1 MVEIGVYFST
11 LVSQLAGSVPLLGIA
26 DLGINGPS
34 VIAYVINFV
43 VLLGILT
50 LFAYKP
56 LLRVLDQRSE
66 RIRESLEAADRAREE
81 ASTSRQAIEEQLNE
95 ARREGQRLLDQAREA
110 TERYRGEEMDRA
122 RQEAEAFVERARS
135 DIQRERD
142 AAIQEVRANF
152 GDLAISAAER
162 VIRRSLD
169 RQAHEDLISQVL
181 EEGEQVS
188 GGPRE

>member
-1 MVEIGVYFST
+1 MT
-11 LVSQLAGSVPLLGIA
+11 
-26 DLGINGPS
+26 DLGINLPS
-34 VIAYVINFV
+34 LIAYLLNFV
-43 VLLGILT
+43 VLLAILFI
-50 LFAYKP
+50 FAYKP

-81 ASTSRQAIEEQLNE
+81 AASSREAIEEQLTG

-110 TERYRGEEMDRA
+110 ADRLRGEEMDRA
-122 RQEAEAFVERARS
+122 RQEAETFVERART

-152 GDLAISAAER
+152 GDLAITAAER

-169 RQAHEDLISQVL
+169 RRAHEELIAQVL
-181 EEGEQVS
+181 EEGDRAAGSRS
-188 GGPRE
+188 G

>member
-1 MVEIGVYFST
+1 MT
-11 LVSQLAGSVPLLGIA
+11 
-26 DLGINGPS
+26 DLGINLPS
-34 VIAYVINFV
+34 LIAYLLNFV
-43 VLLGILT
+43 VLLAILFI
-50 LFAYKP
+50 FAYKP

-81 ASTSRQAIEEQLNE
+81 AASSREAIEEQLTG

-110 TERYRGEEMDRA
+110 ADRFRGEEMDRA
-122 RQEAEAFVERARS
+122 RQEAETFVERART

-152 GDLAISAAER
+152 GDLAITAAER

-169 RQAHEDLISQVL
+169 RRAHEELIAQVL
-181 EEGEQVS
+181 EEGGRAAGGRS
-188 GGPRE
+188 G